1 MPKEREIFADLIEQ
15 KGEPDTAVLL
25 TLGLFHYHKWD
36 RIVDRERQNDG
47 RPLTVEQQYKTGD
60 EFSPEDVRRYRQI
73 SNRTIKDLQQ
83 QALLDD
89 LDSTFE
95 QHRESWW
102 RGFSQSLAAA
112 LAYSILLLIL
122 YFVVRW
128 LGSDLAMIVGR
139 VAG

>member
-83 QALLDD
+83 QENATGPITWTCEIPM
-89 LDSTFE
+89 DS
-95 QHRESWW
+95 
-102 RGFSQSLAAA
+102 LM
-112 LAYSILLLIL
+112 
-122 YFVVRW
+122 
-128 LGSDLAMIVGR
+128 SDLIEQKGIPQSAYPESGIGL
-139 VAG
+139 

>member
-1 MPKEREIFADLIEQ
+1 MPKEREIFAGLIEQ
-15 KGEPDTAVLL
+15 QGEPDTVVLL

-47 RPLTVEQQYKTGD
+47 KPLTVEQQYGIGD

-89 LDSTFE
+89 LDSAFGR
-95 QHRESWW
+95 HREIWW
-102 RGFSQSLAAA
+102 RGFGQSFAAA
-112 LAYSILLLIL
+112 LAYSVLLLIL
-122 YFVVRW
+122 YIVVRW

-139 VAG
+139 VAE

>member
-1 MPKEREIFADLIEQ
+1 MPKEREIFAGLIEQ
-15 KGEPDTAVLL
+15 QGEPDTAVLL

-36 RIVDRERQNDG
+36 RIVDWERQNDG
-47 RPLTVEQQYKTGD
+47 KPLTVEQQYRIGN

-89 LDSTFE
+89 LDSAFE
-95 QHRESWW
+95 RHRENWW
-102 RGFSQSLAAA
+102 RGFGQSFAAA
-112 LAYSILLLIL
+112 LAYSVLLLIL
-122 YFVVRW
+122 YIVVRW

-139 VAG
+139 VAE